1 MSKKQPYY
9 VIETS
14 HVGNDDMGKHM
25 DADTIEISTCPAIT
39 NSGRVER
46 TEGWCGTTNDWSVHA
61 HGAYSTIE
69 DARAAITRKFGPVRD
84 CDADGN
90 SFEPDHED
98 VVALFKRGR
107 YAPMGSEETHA
118 WAIDGIKEDIQF
130 DTDDRR
136 IGELVSEYEREANGE
151 GFTLSRDLEKFMKA
165 HREAL
170 RDTEA
175 SEIVV

>member
-1 MSKKQPYY
+1 
-9 VIETS
+9 
-14 HVGNDDMGKHM
+14 
-25 DADTIEISTCPAIT
+25 
-39 NSGRVER
+39 
-46 TEGWCGTTNDWSVHA
+46 
-61 HGAYSTIE
+61 
-69 DARAAITRKFGPVRD
+69 
-84 CDADGN
+84 
-90 SFEPDHED
+90 
-98 VVALFKRGR
+98 
-107 YAPMGSEETHA
+107 MGSEETHA